1 MIHKIYVI
9 VIINSNGKEEKM
21 IETRKQYAMLQNIGS
36 GFAINTIVHLE
47 PSKAQMIH
55 DDIIHP
61 ISELAAYTVNQA
73 NSKKKILGIKK
84 EALLNPVIE
93 IDDLYEPFDTIKE
106 IDHKKHITLK
116 KIYAFLFQ
124 NLTSKEML
132 ALYEF
137 QILNT
142 RFASLGYFITPENKQ
157 DIYLKII
164 EEDNDEL
171 LDDLEIYLDAKIILD
186 NLYKLYRKIR
196 KAENDLVYAETDEEI
211 QEIYDKF
218 IQS

>member
-1 MIHKIYVI
+1 
-9 VIINSNGKEEKM
+9 M

-47 PSKAQMIH
+47 PSKAQMVE

-61 ISELAAYTVNQA
+61 ISELAAFTVEQA
-73 NSKKKILGIKK
+73 HRKDKILGVRQD
-84 EALLNPVIE
+84 ALMDEIIE
-93 IDDLYEPFDTIKE
+93 IDDLYEPFDEMKE
-106 IDHKKHITLK
+106 SDRKKHIVLK
-116 KIYAFLFQ
+116 KIHAFLFQ

-171 LDDLEIYLDAKIILD
+171 LDDLEIYLDAKTTLD

-196 KAENDLVYAETDEEI
+196 KAETDLMYAETDEEI
-211 QEIYDKF
+211 QEVYDAF
-218 IQS
+218 IKS